1 MFYRKGRSSIEF
13 KFGLILFLVLG
24 ILLGTKTAYD
34 SVKSY
39 RKAIREA
46 EQLKLEETR
55 AMANKL
61 EARFASVY
69 KATETIKLFMENM
82 VNKLEVEK
90 RSRKYVEETL
100 VRIFGTSD
108 TIDGV
113 GVYFEPNAFDGKDEK
128 YIRSDS
134 KKGRFT
140 LYVRYDAE
148 GIKVDW
154 DDDTAGQA
162 WYERPIKEKKNI
174 LLEPYIDQNNRFMT
188 TFSMPIIKAGQAV
201 GCVII
206 DTAVDDLQSELE
218 KLSQNEDDF
227 KILLSNTG
235 MFVAHS
241 IDREKV
247 KSNIMDGNPKAKE
260 YLEKAQRGEETVTV
274 EKFGTVGKDAKKIF
288 IPVNLEGVNEKWVF
302 ESVTTVAYFARD
314 VRKEAV
320 INVIISIVTILFISL
335 LIFLMLVKNVAKP
348 LSIIESAMVKMSNY
362 DLRLEAE
369 MEASKKYEGWNDEIG
384 SIVNSVRSMSENL
397 IEIIRKIS
405 IHSQKTATTAEE
417 LTATSMSTSE
427 VAEGVST
434 AVVNIA
440 EGSNFQAK
448 DTQKA
453 ADDIDESNKLLGSML
468 VILEDLLKANYFIE
482 EKKNE
487 GNESLKNLIDAV
499 EASSQATNE
508 VNELIIRT
516 SKSVAQI
523 SSAREMIESISDQ
536 TNLLALNAAIE
547 AARAGE
553 AGRGF
558 AVVAEEIRK
567 LAEQS
572 AGFTE
577 EIRREID
584 ELKENSEKAV
594 KNMAAVSGMYE
605 EQNKRVEETGEKF
618 ERISE
623 AVERSKEVMAGLD
636 MSSKEIFERNN
647 DIVRIINELSKI
659 AEGNATTTE
668 ESAESVEIL
677 VKAIDEI
684 STASEN
690 LTEIANSLK
699 EEVNQ
704 FYI

>member
-1 MFYRKGRSSIEF
+1 MNQRKRKNSIEF
-13 KFGLILFLVLG
+13 KFGIILFLVLG
-24 ILLGTKTAYD
+24 IILGAKTGYD

-61 EARFASVY
+61 ETRFAGVY

-82 VNKLEVEK
+82 VNNLEIEK
-90 RSRKYVEETL
+90 RSRKYVEKTL
-100 VRIFGTSD
+100 VSIFGSSD

-113 GVYFEPNAFDGKDEK
+113 GVYFEPNAFDGKDK
-128 YIRSDS
+128 MYIRPDS
-134 KKGRFT
+134 KNGRFT
-140 LYVRYDAE
+140 LYVRYDSE

-154 DDDTAGQA
+154 DDDTAGQD
-162 WYERPIKEKKNI
+162 WYERTVKEKKNI

-188 TFSMPIIKAGQAV
+188 TFSMPIIKSGQAI

-206 DTAVDDLQSELE
+206 DTAVDDLQNELE
-218 KLSQNEDDF
+218 KLSKNENDF

-241 IDREKV
+241 LNRDKV
-247 KSNIMDGNPKAKE
+247 KANIMDGNPNARE
-260 YLEKAQRGEETVTV
+260 YLERAQKNEETITV
-274 EKFGTVGKDAKKIF
+274 EDSHTVGKKAKKIF
-288 IPVNLEGVNEKWVF
+288 IPVKLEGLKERWVF
-302 ESVTTVAYFARD
+302 ESVTSIDYFAKD
-314 VRKEAV
+314 VRRDTF
-320 INVIISIVTILFISL
+320 INAIISIVTILFISF
-335 LIFLMLVKNVAKP
+335 LIFWMLVKNVAKP
-348 LSIIESAMVKMSNY
+348 LSVIERSMVKMANY
-362 DLRLEAE
+362 DLRLEEE
-369 MEASKKYEGWNDEIG
+369 MEEVNKYTEWNDEIG
-384 SIVNSVRSMSENL
+384 SIMNSVQNMYRNL
-397 IEIIRKIS
+397 IGIIKKIS

-417 LTATSMSTSE
+417 LTATSLSTSE

-434 AVVNIA
+434 AVVNVA
-440 EGSNFQAK
+440 EGSNSQAK
-448 DTQKA
+448 DTQNA
-453 ADDIDESNKLLGSML
+453 AEDIDESNKLLRSML
-468 VILEDLLKANYFIE
+468 TILDDLLRANAFIE
-482 EKKNE
+482 EKKDE
-487 GNESLKNLIDAV
+487 GNESIKNLIMAV
-499 EASSQATNE
+499 DESNKATNE
-508 VNELIIRT
+508 TNELIIKT

-523 SSAREMIESISDQ
+523 SSAREMIQSISDQ

-605 EQNKRVEETGEKF
+605 EQNQRVEETGEKF
-618 ERISE
+618 SQISE
-623 AVERSKEVMAGLD
+623 AVERSKEIMSGLD
-636 MSSKEIFERNN
+636 LSSKEIFDRNN
-647 DIVRIINELSKI
+647 DIVRIINELSQI
-659 AEGNATTTE
+659 AEENAMTTE

-677 VKAIDEI
+677 VRAIDEI